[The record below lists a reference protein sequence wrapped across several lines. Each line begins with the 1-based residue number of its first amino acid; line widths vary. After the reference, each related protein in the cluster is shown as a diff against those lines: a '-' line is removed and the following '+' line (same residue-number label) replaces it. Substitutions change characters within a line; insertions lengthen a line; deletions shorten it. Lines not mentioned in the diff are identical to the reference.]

1 MLGSC
6 SDEFSVARRDFC
18 ERLLGVAALP
28 PIASR
33 AETEADEASARKRRR
48 EESAS
53 DSSAPIFGSQQYVS
67 QLNRRVEEFLL
78 GLVTQVVRD
87 AGESS
92 GGLSEQE
99 AASMIKGQLRKM
111 LDS

>member
-1 MLGSC
+1 MEG
-6 SDEFSVARRDFC
+6 
-18 ERLLGVAALP
+18 P
-28 PIASR
+28 PPSSTR

-67 QLNRRVEEFLL
+67 QLNRRIEEFLL